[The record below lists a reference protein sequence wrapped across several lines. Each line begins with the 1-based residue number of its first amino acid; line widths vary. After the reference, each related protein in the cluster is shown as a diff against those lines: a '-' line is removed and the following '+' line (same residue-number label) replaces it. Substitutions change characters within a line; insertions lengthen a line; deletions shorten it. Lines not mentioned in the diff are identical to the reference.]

1 MKKLLLIEFWWTLMI
16 SDPYENFEKDKL
28 EENGCNKEIGI
39 AQNLWWKNLW

>member
-1 MKKLLLIEFWWTLMI
+1 MI

-39 AQNLWWKNLW
+39 AQNL